1 MVEFK
6 IKGIEKEKTFS
17 KLWCKNYSLVIIG
30 SVIIALGYVFFI
42 VPHKIVPG
50 GVFGLSI
57 LINQLTG
64 YPIGVIAICINIPL
78 LLLGMR
84 IIGKEFGLKTLLALL
99 LGSGFIDGLMYLFP
113 TPIVTSDIL
122 VSALFGGGSIGFGIA
137 LVVKAGAT
145 TGGTDVIAR
154 ILSKKFDF
162 PIGKTLVAVDGVI
175 VLLAI
180 FVFKDFDLASYCI
193 IAIVAISM
201 TIDFV
206 LNGLNNK
213 KLIMIVSDKHGEIR
227 QFILDSDFGGT
238 YLTGN
243 GLFYPENEKRIIISA
258 IDRKGISDICKFI
271 KMVDPNAF
279 VALTNTTDVIG
290 NGFNLE

>member
-1 MVEFK
+1 MAEFK
-6 IKGIEKEKTFS
+6 IKGIEKEKIFT

-30 SVIIALGYVFFI
+30 SIIIALGYVFFI

-84 IIGKEFGLKTLLALL
+84 IIGKEFGVKTLLALL

-154 ILSKKFDF
+154 ILSKNVDF
-162 PIGKTLVAVDGVI
+162 PIGKTLVVVDGVI

-213 KLIMIVSDKHGEIR
+213 KLIMIVSERHSEIR

-238 YLTGN
+238 YLTGK
-243 GLFYPENEKRIIISA
+243 GLFYPGNEKQIIISV
-258 IDRKGISDICKFI
+258 IDRKGISDIRRFI
-271 KMVDPNAF
+271 KKVDPNAF
-279 VALTNTTDVIG
+279 VALTNTTDIIG